1 MGLVKHVAK
10 EFFKEVYDKS
20 REFFEFVLPP
30 IDLNE
35 ENDNLIVTVDI
46 PGFDKSDIK
55 VSMNGNVLS
64 INAEKKDVANGRTIM
79 KQRPRVIDKKMR
91 LPITVK
97 EGEEKVNSAKYTD
110 GVLTIEI
117 PITKKG
123 KEISLDKRFLAATNI
138 PIIAADAII
147 PIIPSVSFDWNRNA
161 EPKNTAPDKMLPDN
175 NVFEPCLFFCS
186 RTRFSSMNFFI
197 SGAIVRVSSSV
208 FANLLNECLISSMYA
223 SLIKCSSSKISL
235 RTLMNLKSTLCVW

>member
-10 EFFKEVYDKS
+10 EFFKEIDDKS

-30 IDLNE
+30 IDLHE

-55 VSMNGNVLS
+55 VSMNGIVLS
-64 INAEKKDVANGRTIM
+64 INAEKKDEKNGRVIM

-97 EGEEKVNSAKYTD
+97 EGEEKVNSAKYVD

-123 KEISLDKRFLAATNI
+123 KEISLD
-138 PIIAADAII
+138 
-147 PIIPSVSFDWNRNA
+147 
-161 EPKNTAPDKMLPDN
+161 
-175 NVFEPCLFFCS
+175 
-186 RTRFSSMNFFI
+186 
-197 SGAIVRVSSSV
+197 
-208 FANLLNECLISSMYA
+208 
-223 SLIKCSSSKISL
+223 
-235 RTLMNLKSTLCVW
+235 

>member
-10 EFFKEVYDKS
+10 EFFKEVDDKS

-30 IDLNE
+30 IDLHE

-46 PGFDKSDIK
+46 PGFVKNDIK

-64 INAEKKDVANGRTIM
+64 INAEKKDSKNGRTIM

-91 LPITVK
+91 LPIIVK
-97 EGEEKVNSAKYTD
+97 EGEEKVNSAKYVD

-123 KEISLDKRFLAATNI
+123 KEISLD
-138 PIIAADAII
+138 
-147 PIIPSVSFDWNRNA
+147 
-161 EPKNTAPDKMLPDN
+161 
-175 NVFEPCLFFCS
+175 
-186 RTRFSSMNFFI
+186 
-197 SGAIVRVSSSV
+197 
-208 FANLLNECLISSMYA
+208 
-223 SLIKCSSSKISL
+223 
-235 RTLMNLKSTLCVW
+235 

>member
-10 EFFKEVYDKS
+10 EFFKEIDDKS

-30 IDLNE
+30 IDLHE

-46 PGFDKSDIK
+46 PGFDKNDIK

-64 INAEKKDVANGRTIM
+64 VNAEKKDNKDGRVIM

-97 EGEEKVNSAKYTD
+97 EGEEKVNSAKYVD

-123 KEISLDKRFLAATNI
+123 KEISLD
-138 PIIAADAII
+138 
-147 PIIPSVSFDWNRNA
+147 
-161 EPKNTAPDKMLPDN
+161 
-175 NVFEPCLFFCS
+175 
-186 RTRFSSMNFFI
+186 
-197 SGAIVRVSSSV
+197 
-208 FANLLNECLISSMYA
+208 
-223 SLIKCSSSKISL
+223 
-235 RTLMNLKSTLCVW
+235 

>member
-10 EFFKEVYDKS
+10 EFFKEIDDKS

-30 IDLNE
+30 IDLHE

-46 PGFDKSDIK
+46 PGFDKNDIK

-64 INAEKKDVANGRTIM
+64 INAEKKDEKNGRVIM

-97 EGEEKVNSAKYTD
+97 EGEEKVNSAKYVD

-117 PITKKG
+117 PITNKG
-123 KEISLDKRFLAATNI
+123 KEISLD
-138 PIIAADAII
+138 
-147 PIIPSVSFDWNRNA
+147 
-161 EPKNTAPDKMLPDN
+161 
-175 NVFEPCLFFCS
+175 
-186 RTRFSSMNFFI
+186 
-197 SGAIVRVSSSV
+197 
-208 FANLLNECLISSMYA
+208 
-223 SLIKCSSSKISL
+223 
-235 RTLMNLKSTLCVW
+235 

>member
-10 EFFKEVYDKS
+10 EFFKEIDDKS

-30 IDLNE
+30 IDLHE

-55 VSMNGNVLS
+55 VSMNGNGQS
-64 INAEKKDVANGRTIM
+64 INAEKKDDKNGRTIM

-97 EGEEKVNSAKYTD
+97 EGEEKVNSAKYAD

-123 KEISLDKRFLAATNI
+123 KEISLD
-138 PIIAADAII
+138 
-147 PIIPSVSFDWNRNA
+147 
-161 EPKNTAPDKMLPDN
+161 
-175 NVFEPCLFFCS
+175 
-186 RTRFSSMNFFI
+186 
-197 SGAIVRVSSSV
+197 
-208 FANLLNECLISSMYA
+208 
-223 SLIKCSSSKISL
+223 
-235 RTLMNLKSTLCVW
+235 

>member
-10 EFFKEVYDKS
+10 EFFKEIDDKS

-30 IDLNE
+30 IDLHE

-64 INAEKKDVANGRTIM
+64 INAEKKDNKNGRTIM

-97 EGEEKVNSAKYTD
+97 EGEEKVNSAKYAD

-117 PITKKG
+117 PITKNG
-123 KEISLDKRFLAATNI
+123 KEISLD
-138 PIIAADAII
+138 
-147 PIIPSVSFDWNRNA
+147 
-161 EPKNTAPDKMLPDN
+161 
-175 NVFEPCLFFCS
+175 
-186 RTRFSSMNFFI
+186 
-197 SGAIVRVSSSV
+197 
-208 FANLLNECLISSMYA
+208 
-223 SLIKCSSSKISL
+223 
-235 RTLMNLKSTLCVW
+235 

>member
-10 EFFKEVYDKS
+10 EFFKEIDDKS

-30 IDLNE
+30 IDLHE
-35 ENDNLIVTVDI
+35 ENDNIIVTVDI
-46 PGFDKSDIK
+46 PGFDKNDIK

-64 INAEKKDVANGRTIM
+64 INAEKKDATNGRTIM

-110 GVLTIEI
+110 GVLTIVI

-123 KEISLDKRFLAATNI
+123 KEISLD
-138 PIIAADAII
+138 
-147 PIIPSVSFDWNRNA
+147 
-161 EPKNTAPDKMLPDN
+161 
-175 NVFEPCLFFCS
+175 
-186 RTRFSSMNFFI
+186 
-197 SGAIVRVSSSV
+197 
-208 FANLLNECLISSMYA
+208 
-223 SLIKCSSSKISL
+223 
-235 RTLMNLKSTLCVW
+235 

>member
-10 EFFKEVYDKS
+10 EFFKEIDDKS

-30 IDLNE
+30 IDLHE

-55 VSMNGNVLS
+55 VSMNANVLS
-64 INAEKKDVANGRTIM
+64 INAEKKDNKNGRTIM

-97 EGEEKVNSAKYTD
+97 EGEEKVNSAKYAD

-123 KEISLDKRFLAATNI
+123 KEISLD
-138 PIIAADAII
+138 
-147 PIIPSVSFDWNRNA
+147 
-161 EPKNTAPDKMLPDN
+161 
-175 NVFEPCLFFCS
+175 
-186 RTRFSSMNFFI
+186 
-197 SGAIVRVSSSV
+197 
-208 FANLLNECLISSMYA
+208 
-223 SLIKCSSSKISL
+223 
-235 RTLMNLKSTLCVW
+235 

>member
-10 EFFKEVYDKS
+10 EFFKEIDDKS

-30 IDLNE
+30 IDLHE

-46 PGFDKSDIK
+46 PGFVKNDIK

-64 INAEKKDVANGRTIM
+64 INAEKKDSKNGRTIM
-79 KQRPRVIDKKMR
+79 NQRPRVIDKKMR

-97 EGEEKVNSAKYTD
+97 EGEEKVNSAKYAD

-123 KEISLDKRFLAATNI
+123 KEISLD
-138 PIIAADAII
+138 
-147 PIIPSVSFDWNRNA
+147 
-161 EPKNTAPDKMLPDN
+161 
-175 NVFEPCLFFCS
+175 
-186 RTRFSSMNFFI
+186 
-197 SGAIVRVSSSV
+197 
-208 FANLLNECLISSMYA
+208 
-223 SLIKCSSSKISL
+223 
-235 RTLMNLKSTLCVW
+235 

>member
-10 EFFKEVYDKS
+10 EFFKEVDDKS

-30 IDLNE
+30 IDLHE

-55 VSMNGNVLS
+55 VSMNANVLS
-64 INAEKKDVANGRTIM
+64 INAEKKDAMNGRTIM

-110 GVLTIEI
+110 GVLTIQI
-117 PITKKG
+117 PITKNG
-123 KEISLDKRFLAATNI
+123 KEISLD
-138 PIIAADAII
+138 
-147 PIIPSVSFDWNRNA
+147 
-161 EPKNTAPDKMLPDN
+161 
-175 NVFEPCLFFCS
+175 
-186 RTRFSSMNFFI
+186 
-197 SGAIVRVSSSV
+197 
-208 FANLLNECLISSMYA
+208 
-223 SLIKCSSSKISL
+223 
-235 RTLMNLKSTLCVW
+235 

>member
-10 EFFKEVYDKS
+10 EFFKEIDDKS

-30 IDLNE
+30 IDLHE

-46 PGFDKSDIK
+46 PGFDKNDIK
-55 VSMNGNVLS
+55 VSMNGNILS
-64 INAEKKDVANGRTIM
+64 VNAEKKDDKNGRVIM

-97 EGEEKVNSAKYTD
+97 EGEEKVNSAKYVN

-123 KEISLDKRFLAATNI
+123 KEISLD
-138 PIIAADAII
+138 
-147 PIIPSVSFDWNRNA
+147 
-161 EPKNTAPDKMLPDN
+161 
-175 NVFEPCLFFCS
+175 
-186 RTRFSSMNFFI
+186 
-197 SGAIVRVSSSV
+197 
-208 FANLLNECLISSMYA
+208 
-223 SLIKCSSSKISL
+223 
-235 RTLMNLKSTLCVW
+235 

>member
-10 EFFKEVYDKS
+10 EFFKEVDDKS

-30 IDLNE
+30 IDLHE

-55 VSMNGNVLS
+55 VSMNANVLS
-64 INAEKKDVANGRTIM
+64 INAEKKDVADGRTIM

-123 KEISLDKRFLAATNI
+123 KEISLD
-138 PIIAADAII
+138 
-147 PIIPSVSFDWNRNA
+147 
-161 EPKNTAPDKMLPDN
+161 
-175 NVFEPCLFFCS
+175 
-186 RTRFSSMNFFI
+186 
-197 SGAIVRVSSSV
+197 
-208 FANLLNECLISSMYA
+208 
-223 SLIKCSSSKISL
+223 
-235 RTLMNLKSTLCVW
+235 

>member
-10 EFFKEVYDKS
+10 EFFKEIDDKS

-30 IDLNE
+30 IDLHE

-55 VSMNGNVLS
+55 VSMNSNVLS
-64 INAEKKDVANGRTIM
+64 INAEKKDVADGRTIM

-97 EGEEKVNSAKYTD
+97 EGEEKVNSAKYAD

-123 KEISLDKRFLAATNI
+123 KEISLD
-138 PIIAADAII
+138 
-147 PIIPSVSFDWNRNA
+147 
-161 EPKNTAPDKMLPDN
+161 
-175 NVFEPCLFFCS
+175 
-186 RTRFSSMNFFI
+186 
-197 SGAIVRVSSSV
+197 
-208 FANLLNECLISSMYA
+208 
-223 SLIKCSSSKISL
+223 
-235 RTLMNLKSTLCVW
+235 

>member
-10 EFFKEVYDKS
+10 EFFKEIDDKS

-30 IDLNE
+30 IDLHE

-46 PGFDKSDIK
+46 PGFVKNDIK

-64 INAEKKDVANGRTIM
+64 INAEKKDAVNGRTIM

-97 EGEEKVNSAKYTD
+97 EGEEKVNSAKYAD

-117 PITKKG
+117 PITNKG
-123 KEISLDKRFLAATNI
+123 KEISL
-138 PIIAADAII
+138 
-147 PIIPSVSFDWNRNA
+147 
-161 EPKNTAPDKMLPDN
+161 
-175 NVFEPCLFFCS
+175 
-186 RTRFSSMNFFI
+186 
-197 SGAIVRVSSSV
+197 
-208 FANLLNECLISSMYA
+208 Y
-223 SLIKCSSSKISL
+223 
-235 RTLMNLKSTLCVW
+235 

>member
-10 EFFKEVYDKS
+10 EFFKEVDDKS

-30 IDLNE
+30 IDLHE

-46 PGFDKSDIK
+46 PGFVKNDIK

-64 INAEKKDVANGRTIM
+64 INAEKKDNKNGRTIM

-97 EGEEKVNSAKYTD
+97 EGEEKVNSAKYVD

-123 KEISLDKRFLAATNI
+123 KEISLD
-138 PIIAADAII
+138 
-147 PIIPSVSFDWNRNA
+147 
-161 EPKNTAPDKMLPDN
+161 
-175 NVFEPCLFFCS
+175 
-186 RTRFSSMNFFI
+186 
-197 SGAIVRVSSSV
+197 
-208 FANLLNECLISSMYA
+208 
-223 SLIKCSSSKISL
+223 
-235 RTLMNLKSTLCVW
+235 

>member
-10 EFFKEVYDKS
+10 EFFKEIDDKS

-30 IDLNE
+30 IDLHE

-46 PGFDKSDIK
+46 PGFDKNDIK

-64 INAEKKDVANGRTIM
+64 INAEKKDEKNGRVIM

-97 EGEEKVNSAKYTD
+97 EGEEKVNFAKYVD

-117 PITKKG
+117 PMTKKG
-123 KEISLDKRFLAATNI
+123 KEISLD
-138 PIIAADAII
+138 
-147 PIIPSVSFDWNRNA
+147 
-161 EPKNTAPDKMLPDN
+161 
-175 NVFEPCLFFCS
+175 
-186 RTRFSSMNFFI
+186 
-197 SGAIVRVSSSV
+197 
-208 FANLLNECLISSMYA
+208 
-223 SLIKCSSSKISL
+223 
-235 RTLMNLKSTLCVW
+235 

>member
-10 EFFKEVYDKS
+10 EFFKEIDDKS

-30 IDLNE
+30 IDLHE

-46 PGFDKSDIK
+46 PGFDKSNIK
-55 VSMNGNVLS
+55 VSMNSNVLS
-64 INAEKKDVANGRTIM
+64 INAEKKDVADGRTIM

-97 EGEEKVNSAKYTD
+97 EGEEKVNSAKYVD

-123 KEISLDKRFLAATNI
+123 KEISLD
-138 PIIAADAII
+138 
-147 PIIPSVSFDWNRNA
+147 
-161 EPKNTAPDKMLPDN
+161 
-175 NVFEPCLFFCS
+175 
-186 RTRFSSMNFFI
+186 
-197 SGAIVRVSSSV
+197 
-208 FANLLNECLISSMYA
+208 
-223 SLIKCSSSKISL
+223 
-235 RTLMNLKSTLCVW
+235 

>member
-10 EFFKEVYDKS
+10 EFFKEIDDKS

-30 IDLNE
+30 IDLHE

-46 PGFDKSDIK
+46 PGFVKNDIK

-64 INAEKKDVANGRTIM
+64 INAEKKDAEGGRTIM
-79 KQRPRVIDKKMR
+79 KQRPRIIDKKMR

-97 EGEEKVNSAKYTD
+97 EGEEKVNSAKYAD

-123 KEISLDKRFLAATNI
+123 KEISLD
-138 PIIAADAII
+138 
-147 PIIPSVSFDWNRNA
+147 
-161 EPKNTAPDKMLPDN
+161 
-175 NVFEPCLFFCS
+175 
-186 RTRFSSMNFFI
+186 
-197 SGAIVRVSSSV
+197 
-208 FANLLNECLISSMYA
+208 
-223 SLIKCSSSKISL
+223 
-235 RTLMNLKSTLCVW
+235 